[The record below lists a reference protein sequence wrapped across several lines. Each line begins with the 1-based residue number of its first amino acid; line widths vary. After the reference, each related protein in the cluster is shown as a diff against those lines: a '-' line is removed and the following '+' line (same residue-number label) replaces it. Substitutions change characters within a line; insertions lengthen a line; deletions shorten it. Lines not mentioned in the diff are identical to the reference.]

1 MEKRKEYEKYMKQIT
16 DAFIEMQSEI
26 TCGVGHKSDNS
37 TGFKT
42 VIWNGGV
49 DYEIE
54 LDGGL
59 YIKGITL
66 EEAKK
71 YNADIA
77 LKYLKENSLSY
88 DEWLERYN

>member
-1 MEKRKEYEKYMKQIT
+1 MT
-16 DAFIEMQSEI
+16 DSFIEMQSDI
-26 TCGVGHKSDNS
+26 RCSVGHKTEKS

-42 VIWNGGV
+42 VIWDGGLE
-49 DYEIE
+49 YRIE

-59 YIKGITL
+59 YIKGITM

-71 YNADIA
+71 NNSKIA
-77 LKYLKENSLSY
+77 LNYLNENSLTY